1 MAGNLKKCTT
11 LVATGADVNE
21 ESLTGLTAL
30 FSPADRN
37 ILRLSAS
44 W

>member
-1 MAGNLKKCTT
+1 MRMAAMAGNLKKCTT

-30 FSPADRN
+30 FSVRS
-37 ILRLSAS
+37 SAS